1 MHTGQTS
8 SAAMGMDL
16 AQSKNETKERQKV
29 MACRGGRNLCRY
41 IDFFHVYIVAC
52 VPSLIRISASWGG
65 VQSIQELV
73 QQRDAVMRQ
82 NEAVTFKNN
91 KQEQLLTE
99 LNRELHNGLVKANTA
114 IDVCV
119 ETILVSLNSSQEI
132 VLVASGQAVQER
144 QRKDL
149 QIKQLEN
156 LRVADAQQFSDG
168 KRAAVSELEDKHKQR
183 MEAARKKSAKALEAE
198 FGRGRKVGE
207 ADESSKNEAKSKE
220 DDKKA
225 HDHQQEI
232 AKQAAKERKEDQE
245 RKEDEHKTEVDKLK
259 REKRDMAA
267 AADVAREKLAQVESK
282 VETLSQEK
290 VLSSFVSARYS
301 ITPAPVLTDSV
312 LFGG

>member
-1 MHTGQTS
+1 M
-8 SAAMGMDL
+8 
-16 AQSKNETKERQKV
+16 
-29 MACRGGRNLCRY
+29 
-41 IDFFHVYIVAC
+41 
-52 VPSLIRISASWGG
+52 PSLIRISASWGI
-65 VQSIQELV
+65 VQIIQELV

-91 KQEQLLTE
+91 KREQLLTE

-119 ETILVSLNSSQEI
+119 ETILVSLNSAQEI
-132 VLVASGQAVQER
+132 VLVASGQAMQER

-156 LRVADAQQFSDG
+156 LRVADAQQFSDA
-168 KRAAVSELEDKHKQR
+168 KLAAVSELEDKHKQR

-207 ADESSKNEAKSKE
+207 ADESIKNEAKTKE

-232 AKQAAKERKEDQE
+232 AKQAAKERKDEDAVVFLAGQRDAQSLA
-245 RKEDEHKTEVDKLK
+245 RKGESDHIVRLHNHIDATSRRLGDATRQNIALK
-259 REKRDMAA
+259 AA
-267 AADVAREKLAQVESK
+267 SM
-282 VETLSQEK
+282 T
-290 VLSSFVSARYS
+290 F
-301 ITPAPVLTDSV
+301 
-312 LFGG
+312 

>member
-1 MHTGQTS
+1 
-8 SAAMGMDL
+8 MGKDL
-16 AQSKNETKERQKV
+16 AQSKNETKEHQKV
-29 MACRGGRNLCRY
+29 MSCRGGRSLCRY
-41 IDFFHVYIVAC
+41 IDFFHACIVAC
-52 VPSLIRISASWGG
+52 VPSLIRISASWGV
-65 VQSIQELV
+65 VQIIQELV

-99 LNRELHNGLVKANTA
+99 LIRELHNKLVKANIA

-119 ETILVSLNSSQEI
+119 ETILVSLNSAQEI
-132 VLVASGQAVQER
+132 VFVASGQAVQER

-149 QIKQLEN
+149 QIKQLQN

-168 KRAAVSELEDKHKQR
+168 QRAAVSELEDKHKQW

-207 ADESSKNEAKSKE
+207 ADESIKNEARTKE

-232 AKQAAKERKEDQE
+232 AKQAAKERK
-245 RKEDEHKTEVDKLK
+245 DEHAVVFLAGQRDAQSLARKGESDHIVRLHNHIDATSCGLGDATRQNIALK
-259 REKRDMAA
+259 AA
-267 AADVAREKLAQVESK
+267 SMTFRRVRYV
-282 VETLSQEK
+282 
-290 VLSSFVSARYS
+290 FMNVS
-301 ITPAPVLTDSV
+301 I
-312 LFGG
+312 